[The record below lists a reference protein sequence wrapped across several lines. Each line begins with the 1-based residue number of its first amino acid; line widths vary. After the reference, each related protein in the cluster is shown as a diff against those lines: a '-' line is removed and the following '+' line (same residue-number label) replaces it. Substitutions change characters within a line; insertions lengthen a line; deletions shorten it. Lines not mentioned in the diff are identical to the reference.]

1 MIDFILLSVII
12 SLVVLIAYKEK
23 INKEEKDKLIN
34 ALVAK
39 NATELRDLTAVDKIV
54 VKPTVP
60 EKPDLVSMDSLSD
73 EEWNKQVLKT

>member
-73 EEWNKQVLKT
+73 EEWNNQVLKT